1 LIVDGRQPNYSLG
14 ASLTDLFKMMKAAGA
29 YNAINMDGG
38 GSTTLV
44 YHDVGL
50 NETLKILGSVPT
62 VEVKVIGEGKE
73 W

>member
-1 LIVDGRQPNYSLG
+1 
-14 ASLTDLFKMMKAAGA
+14 MMKAAGA

-50 NETLKILGSVPT
+50 NETFIPNKHKNRNNYRKVGISVGFWFD
-62 VEVKVIGEGKE
+62 KK
-73 W
+73 

>member
-1 LIVDGRQPNYSLG
+1 
-14 ASLTDLFKMMKAAGA
+14 MMKAAGA

-62 VEVKVIGEGKE
+62 V
-73 W
+73 